1 MIYLYDNSLTGFL
14 TCIYYGYKNY
24 KDLENIQENNIQMN
38 IFSKYKYIESEEDKA
53 NIIINYLSSNFNK
66 ALINSI
72 YNVFLSNNVEKE
84 MTILNTIILAGK
96 YGNRV
101 LSLPNNNIFRFNK
114 IERNVL
120 FEKHRFEGLLRFS
133 EIQNGFLYAPFEP
146 ENNILPLLIS
156 HFVNRLQNQ
165 QFLIHDVKRNYVAIY
180 EQNKLEFFDVEELN
194 IEYSKDEIKYQNLWN
209 IFFKAISIKER
220 KNLKQQVSFMPK
232 KYWKYLIEKK

>member
-1 MIYLYDNSLTGFL
+1 MIYLYDNSLMGFL

-38 IFSKYKYIESEEDKA
+38 IFSKYKYIESEEEKS
-53 NIIINYLSSNFNK
+53 NIIIDYLSSNFNK
-66 ALINSI
+66 DLINSI
-72 YNVFLSNNVEKE
+72 YNVFLSNSMEKE
-84 MTILNTIILAGK
+84 MTILNTIILARK

-101 LSLPNNNIFRFNK
+101 LNVPNNNIFRFNR

-146 ENNILPLLIS
+146 ENNILPLLIG

-180 EQNKLEFFDVEELN
+180 EKNNLDFFDVEKLN
-194 IEYSKDEIKYQNLWN
+194 IEYSEDEIKYQNLWN
-209 IFFKAISIKER
+209 IFFKSISIKER